1 MLSLIPEPCNNKSEC
16 WAKLNPVHTAQQCDC
31 FNDLTHDDNESQ
43 CQDKTKCYW
52 CNNTSKC
59 RSAIIDLDGMCNT
72 AALVIVQNRYD
83 GASIKYV
90 SAMFFVDYQNGNAP
104 DKLSDPDNAFS
115 NGDVDGKNCLFKNG
129 NGSFRYK
136 NRSGVT
142 NQTVIH
148 VLEFQGN

>member
-1 MLSLIPEPCNNKSEC
+1 MGIDNSDTDKLKISNGTALGTTDSVVIGGGAVTFKQGGSGAHTHTIWNNGQTSV
-16 WAKLNPVHTAQQCDC
+16 A
-31 FNDLTHDDNESQ
+31 DD
-43 CQDKTKCYW
+43 
-52 CNNTSKC
+52 
-59 RSAIIDLDGMCNT
+59 ALIDLDGMCNT

-104 DKLSDPDNAFS
+104 DKLSDPDAAFS